1 MDFDEYNRRM
11 QLIHDEL
18 KNIEERTKN
27 PEWLKTADFSNP
39 ELITLMR
46 RHSKLIQLSSDLS
59 NWMMDQI
66 QNGPIT

>member
-1 MDFDEYNRRM
+1 MDFDEYNRKM

-18 KNIEERTKN
+18 KYIAERTKN
-27 PEWLKTADFSNP
+27 QAWLKTADFSNP
-39 ELITLMR
+39 EFITLMR
-46 RHSKLIQLSSDLS
+46 RHSQLTQLSSDLS